1 MVYLLAMPII
11 YGLVLQRKLKSLL
24 ELLHFIKLL
33 MNLLL

>member
-11 YGLVLQRKLKSLL
+11 YGLVLQSKLKSLL